1 MDTAI
6 PRTMMKLH
14 SLAEAVKRFPGP
26 ISNRRVES
34 AVGEAIAKCRTQRNF
49 LERFNLRCDAVGV
62 EMLVETGDTG
72 SRHFDETHETGP
84 IQRFLIKIALQLPH
98 RTEPFE

>member
-1 MDTAI
+1 MDTASA
-6 PRTMMKLH
+6 RAMMTLH
-14 SLAEAVKRFPGP
+14 PVAEAVKRFPGP
-26 ISNRRVES
+26 VGDRRVES
-34 AVGEAIAKCRTQRNF
+34 PVGEAIAKRRTQRHF
-49 LERFNLRCDAVGV
+49 LERFNLRLDAVGV

-98 RTEPFE
+98 RAEPFE